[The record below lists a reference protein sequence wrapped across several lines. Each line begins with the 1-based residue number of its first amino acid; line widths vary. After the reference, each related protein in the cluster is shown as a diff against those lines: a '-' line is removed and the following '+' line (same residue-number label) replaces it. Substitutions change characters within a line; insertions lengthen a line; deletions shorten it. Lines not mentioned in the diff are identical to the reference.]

1 MTASEQ
7 ILKLIHDN
15 KLEEA
20 KALCQ
25 SLFTDDI
32 SAVELLQ
39 SAGLLYARLRDFET
53 AAKFFEKALTN
64 NPKHVEQHI
73 NLGNIYLS
81 MGELE
86 KAKQHLYE
94 ALKIDP
100 HHAEG
105 YNNLGRLF
113 YLQNLF
119 DEAIPY
125 FEKALRLNPDYWEAH
140 YNLAHGMAQKNKF
153 KSAAVHYKEV
163 LRLIPY
169 HPVANF
175 NLGLIYF
182 EEGNYEE
189 ALKYLQNS
197 LNTTTANG
205 DKAAGFGNTNNIKNI
220 NKASNTASN
229 SHTENAANTASI
241 EKIDDNEAPLYYIA
255 HAHLALGHIK
265 EATDFFE
272 KALQSSKTE
281 NRGENHHN
289 LAVLYLRQDNQPKA
303 LHHFEQ
309 ALQYQP
315 TNDTAKHMVMALKG
329 SQSEAEAPKQYIAD
343 LFDQY
348 ADYYDAHVKEKLQYN
363 VPGLLRNAVGRCI
376 STHNP
381 AGRVLDLGCGTG
393 LCGLYFRDLANDLI
407 GVDISPKMAEKAKEL
422 GAYETI
428 EIADIQ
434 DYLNRF
440 NDPTNVKLE
449 RFDLIIAGDVLVYIG
464 NLDTVFQEVAKALVP
479 KGRFAFTT
487 ENTSSKDYK
496 DYFLNPTGRYAHS
509 IEYIRRLAAMNE
521 FKIELEETIVPRE
534 HEGKP
539 IDGRLFVLQK

>member
-20 KALCQ
+20 KTLCQ
-25 SLFTDDI
+25 SLFTEDI

-140 YNLAHGMAQKNKF
+140 YNLAHGLAQKNKF

-163 LRLIPY
+163 LRLIPN
-169 HPVANF
+169 HPIANF

-182 EEGNYEE
+182 EEGKYEE
-189 ALKYLQNS
+189 ALKYLENS
-197 LNTTTANG
+197 LGSGTINS
-205 DKAAGFGNTNNIKNI
+205 
-220 NKASNTASN
+220 NKAIETGNARNISN
-229 SHTENAANTASI
+229 SGKTGNSESTTHTASI
-241 EKIDDNEAPLYYIA
+241 QPIEDNEALYYIA

-272 KALQSSKTE
+272 KALQSLKSE

-303 LHHFEQ
+303 LYHFEQ
-309 ALQYQP
+309 ALKYQP

-329 SQSEAEAPKQYIAD
+329 SQSETQAPKQYIAD

-393 LCGLYFRDLANDLI
+393 LCGLYFRDLAVDLI

-422 GAYETI
+422 GAYENI

-434 DYLNRF
+434 DYLN
-440 NDPTNVKLE
+440 KLNHLSKGKFE
-449 RFDLIIAGDVLVYIG
+449 PFDLIIAGDVLVYIG
-464 NLDTVFQEVAKALVP
+464 NLDTIFHEVAKALVP

-487 ENTSSKDYK
+487 ENTSSKDKDNK

-509 IEYIRRLAAMNE
+509 IEYIHRLATDNH

-539 IDGRLFVLQK
+539 IDGRLFVLQKT